1 MIRFLVQYVYLP
13 NKIASLIRENRG
25 KFSPIHCKVSYQVN
39 LTKSELTN
47 LSLDRWGTVGMK
59 IGLSDVEGHVLHGL
73 LEETS
78 GDIVIRLDR
87 HGFIIH
93 ASANIAELGLDVAAT
108 LLLPHITDLAAREH
122 AAFLGE
128 RVAAALAGRAHAGW
142 TEFPVIACHDRD
154 TCREA
159 HCHRWYALSL
169 RPMVNNT
176 GTPDGAL
183 CLMRSVQQ
191 VRSLEGELHN
201 RAVTDP
207 LTGLANRQA
216 FCASLRRHLA
226 RGGGQMIAVFAVD
239 SMRALLLRYGQRTA
253 DEVLWGFAKFL
264 EAMVLPGHE
273 LAQLDGERFAV
284 LLPDMT
290 SRTAREWADDVV
302 TTFAGLAA
310 PASAKAPQLTA
321 SAGLARVEC
330 TVDWTLREAELGLVL
345 ARAGGGRQ
353 VAVAGHRRAA

>member
-1 MIRFLVQYVYLP
+1 MTNP
-13 NKIASLIRENRG
+13 SL
-25 KFSPIHCKVSYQVN
+25 Y
-39 LTKSELTN
+39 
-47 LSLDRWGTVGMK
+47 RWGTVGMK
-59 IGLSDVEGHVLHGL
+59 IGLSDVEGHILHGL

-93 ASANIAELGLDVAAT
+93 ASANIAEIGLDVNGA
-108 LLLPHITDLAAREH
+108 LLLPHITDLAERDH
-122 AAFLGE
+122 AAFLAAH
-128 RVAAALAGRAHAGW
+128 VARALEGCRQAGW
-142 TEFPVIACHDRD
+142 AEFPVAACIDHPA
-154 TCREA
+154 CREP
-159 HCHRWYALSL
+159 HCRRWYALSL
-169 RPMVNNT
+169 KPMCT
-176 GTPDGAL
+176 PDGTPDGAM
-183 CLMRSVQQ
+183 CLMRSVQHL
-191 VRSLEGELHN
+191 RSLEGELHA

-226 RGGGQMIAVFAVD
+226 GGGGQMIAIFAVD
-239 SMRALLLRYGQRTA
+239 GMRALLMRYGQRTA

-264 EAMVLPGHE
+264 ETMALPGHE

-284 LLPDMT
+284 LISDMT
-290 SRTAREWADDVV
+290 ARAAREWAEDVLQ
-302 TTFAGLAA
+302 TLAGLGA
-310 PASAKAPQLTA
+310 PASAKAPQLSA

-353 VAVAGHRRAA
+353 VATAGLRRAA

>member
-1 MIRFLVQYVYLP
+1 M
-13 NKIASLIRENRG
+13 KIA
-25 KFSPIHCKVSYQVN
+25 
-39 LTKSELTN
+39 
-47 LSLDRWGTVGMK
+47 
-59 IGLSDVEGHVLHGL
+59 LSDVEGQVLHGL
-73 LEETS
+73 LEESS
-78 GDIVIRLDR
+78 GDIVVRVDR
-87 HGFIIH
+87 RGFIIH
-93 ASANIAELGLDVAAT
+93 ASANIAELGLDCVSA
-108 LLLPHITDLAAREH
+108 LLPPHITDLAERDH
-122 AAFLGE
+122 AAFVNE
-128 RVAAALAGRAHAGW
+128 HVTMALAGRLSGGW
-142 TEFPVIACHDRD
+142 IEFPVTACDERA
-154 TCREA
+154 TCREPQ
-159 HCHRWYALSL
+159 CQRWYALSL
-169 RPMVNNT
+169 RPMCDKT

-191 VRSLEGELHN
+191 VRSLEGELYN

-226 RGGGQMIAVFAVD
+226 KGGGQMIAVFAVD
-239 SMRALLLRYGQRTA
+239 SMRALLMRYGQRTA

-264 EAMVLPGHE
+264 ETMALPGHE

-284 LLPDMT
+284 LLPEMT
-290 SRTAREWADDVV
+290 SRGAREWAEDVV
-302 TTFAGLAA
+302 ATFAGLAA
-310 PASAKAPQLTA
+310 PASGANRPRAPQLTA

>member
-1 MIRFLVQYVYLP
+1 M
-13 NKIASLIRENRG
+13 
-25 KFSPIHCKVSYQVN
+25 
-39 LTKSELTN
+39 
-47 LSLDRWGTVGMK
+47 DRWGTVGMN

-93 ASANIAELGLDVAAT
+93 ASANIAEIGLDTSAA
-108 LLLPHITDLAAREH
+108 LLLPHITDLPAREH
-122 AAFLGE
+122 AVFVGDHVMRALG
-128 RVAAALAGRAHAGW
+128 GCMQAGW
-142 TEFPVIACHDRD
+142 IEFPVAACDERDR
-154 TCREA
+154 CRETQ
-159 HCHRWYALSL
+159 CQRWYALSL
-169 RPMVNNT
+169 KPMCDRS

-191 VRSLEGELHN
+191 VRSLEGELHA

-226 RGGGQMIAVFAVD
+226 RGGGQMVAVFAVD

-264 EAMVLPGHE
+264 ETMALPGHE

-284 LLPDMT
+284 LLPDIT
-290 SRTAREWADDVV
+290 ARAAREWAEDVV
-302 TTFAGLAA
+302 TTFARLAA
-310 PASAKAPQLTA
+310 PASAKSPQLTA

>member
-1 MIRFLVQYVYLP
+1 MA
-13 NKIASLIRENRG
+13 NS
-25 KFSPIHCKVSYQVN
+25 
-39 LTKSELTN
+39 
-47 LSLDRWGTVGMK
+47 SLDRWGTIEMK
-59 IGLSDVEGHVLHGL
+59 IGLSEVEGHVLHGL

-93 ASANIAELGLDVAAT
+93 ASANIAELGPDLTAG
-108 LLLPHITDLAAREH
+108 LLPPHITDLAARDH
-122 AAFLGE
+122 AVYLGE
-128 RVAAALAGRAHAGW
+128 HVTRGLQGCTQIGW
-142 TEFPVIACHDRD
+142 IEFPVVACADRG
-154 TCREA
+154 TAFENLCP
-159 HCHRWYALSL
+159 RWYALTL
-169 RPMVNNT
+169 KPMCNSE
-176 GTPDGAL
+176 GIPDGAM

-191 VRSLEGELHN
+191 LRSLEGELHA

-207 LTGLANRQA
+207 LTGLANRTA

-226 RGGGQMIAVFAVD
+226 RGGGQMVAVFAVD
-239 SMRALLLRYGQRTA
+239 AMRALLLRYGQRTA

-264 EAMVLPGHE
+264 ETMALPNQE

-290 SRTAREWADDVV
+290 ARAAREWAEDVV
-302 TTFAGLAA
+302 ATFARLAA

-353 VAVAGHRRAA
+353 VAVAGYRRAA

>member
-1 MIRFLVQYVYLP
+1 M
-13 NKIASLIRENRG
+13 N
-25 KFSPIHCKVSYQVN
+25 
-39 LTKSELTN
+39 
-47 LSLDRWGTVGMK
+47 

-93 ASANIAELGLDVAAT
+93 ASANIAEIGLDTSAA
-108 LLLPHITDLAAREH
+108 LLLPHITDLPVREH

-128 RVAAALAGRAHAGW
+128 HVVRALEGCMQVSW
-142 TEFPVIACHDRD
+142 IEFPVAACPERD
-154 TCREA
+154 SCREA
-159 HCHRWYALSL
+159 HCQRWYALSL
-169 RPMVNNT
+169 KPMCDRT

-191 VRSLEGELHN
+191 VRSLEGELHT
-201 RAVTDP
+201 RAITDP

-226 RGGGQMIAVFAVD
+226 RGGGQMVAVFAVD
-239 SMRALLLRYGQRTA
+239 AMRALLLRYGQRTA

-264 EAMVLPGHE
+264 ETMTQTLATPGHE

-290 SRTAREWADDVV
+290 ARAAREWAEDVV
-302 TTFAGLAA
+302 ATFAGLAA
-310 PASAKAPQLTA
+310 PTSAKAPQLTA

-353 VAVAGHRRAA
+353 VAVAGYRRAA

>member
-1 MIRFLVQYVYLP
+1 M
-13 NKIASLIRENRG
+13 A
-25 KFSPIHCKVSYQVN
+25 
-39 LTKSELTN
+39 N

-93 ASANIAELGLDVAAT
+93 ASANIAEIGVDMSAT
-108 LLLPHITDLAAREH
+108 LLLPHIADLAEREH
-122 AAFLGE
+122 AAFLSDHVT
-128 RVAAALAGRAHAGW
+128 RVLGGCSQLGW
-142 TEFPVIACHDRD
+142 IEFPVIACAERD
-154 TCREA
+154 TCRETR
-159 HCHRWYALSL
+159 CQRWYALSL
-169 RPMVNNT
+169 RPMCT
-176 GTPDGAL
+176 PDGTPDGAM
-183 CLMRSVQQ
+183 CLMRSVQEL
-191 VRSLEGELHN
+191 RSLEGELHA

-207 LTGLANRQA
+207 LTGLSNRQA

-239 SMRALLLRYGQRTA
+239 GMRALLLRYGQRTA

-264 EAMVLPGHE
+264 ETMALPGHE

-284 LLPDMT
+284 LLPEM
-290 SRTAREWADDVV
+290 SPRGAREWAEDVLE
-302 TTFAGLAA
+302 TFAGLAA

-353 VAVAGHRRAA
+353 AAVAGHRRAA

>member
-1 MIRFLVQYVYLP
+1 
-13 NKIASLIRENRG
+13 
-25 KFSPIHCKVSYQVN
+25 
-39 LTKSELTN
+39 
-47 LSLDRWGTVGMK
+47 MK
-59 IGLSDVEGHVLHGL
+59 IGLSDVEGRVLHGL
-73 LEETS
+73 LEESS
-78 GDIVIRLDR
+78 GDIVVRLDR
-87 HGFIIH
+87 HGFIVH
-93 ASANIAELGLDVAAT
+93 ASGNIGELGLDFSAT
-108 LLLPHITDLAAREH
+108 LLPPHITDLAERDH

-128 RVAAALAGRAHAGW
+128 HVSAALAGRTQIGW
-142 TEFPVIACHDRD
+142 VEFPVISCEERD
-154 TCREA
+154 NCRA
-159 HCHRWYALSL
+159 PQCQRWYALSL
-169 RPMVNNT
+169 RPMLDPA
-176 GTPDGAL
+176 GAADGAL

-191 VRSLEGELHN
+191 VRSLEGELHA

-226 RGGGQMIAVFAVD
+226 RGGGQMVAVFAVD
-239 SMRALLLRYGQRTA
+239 GMRALLMRYGQRTA

-264 EAMVLPGHE
+264 ETMALPGHE

-284 LLPDMT
+284 LLPEMT
-290 SRTAREWADDVV
+290 SRGARDWAEDVV
-302 TTFAGLAA
+302 STFAGLAA

-353 VAVAGHRRAA
+353 VAVSGHRRAA

>member
-1 MIRFLVQYVYLP
+1 M
-13 NKIASLIRENRG
+13 N
-25 KFSPIHCKVSYQVN
+25 
-39 LTKSELTN
+39 
-47 LSLDRWGTVGMK
+47 
-59 IGLSDVEGHVLHGL
+59 IGLSDVEGHILHGL
-73 LEETS
+73 LEEAS

-87 HGFIIH
+87 NGFILH
-93 ASANIAELGLDVAAT
+93 ASANIAELGLDTSAA

-128 RVAAALAGRAHAGW
+128 HVARVLDGCVQMGW
-142 TEFPVIACHDRD
+142 VEFPVIACDDHAG
-154 TCREA
+154 CRETR
-159 HCHRWYALSL
+159 CQRWYALSL
-169 RPMVNNT
+169 KPMCT
-176 GTPDGAL
+176 TSGTPDGAL

-191 VRSLEGELHN
+191 LRSLEGELHA

-216 FCASLRRHLA
+216 FCASLRRHLS
-226 RGGGQMIAVFAVD
+226 RGGGQMVAVFAVD
-239 SMRALLLRYGQRTA
+239 AMRALLLRYGQRTA

-264 EAMVLPGHE
+264 ETMALPGHE

-284 LLPDMT
+284 LLPDMAA
-290 SRTAREWADDVV
+290 RAAREWADEVIQP
-302 TTFAGLAA
+302 FASLAA
-310 PASAKAPQLTA
+310 PASAKGPQLTA

-345 ARAGGGRQ
+345 ARAGGGGQ

>member
-1 MIRFLVQYVYLP
+1 
-13 NKIASLIRENRG
+13 
-25 KFSPIHCKVSYQVN
+25 
-39 LTKSELTN
+39 
-47 LSLDRWGTVGMK
+47 MK
-59 IGLSDVEGHVLHGL
+59 IGLSEVEGHVLHGL

-78 GDIVIRLDR
+78 GDIVIRIDR

-93 ASANIAELGLDVAAT
+93 ASANIAELGPDLTAA
-108 LLLPHITDLAAREH
+108 LLPPHITDLAARDH

-128 RVAAALAGRAHAGW
+128 HVTRGLEGCTRAGW
-142 TEFPVIACHDRD
+142 IEFPVARCAEPD
-154 TCREA
+154 TAFEA
-159 HCHRWYALSL
+159 PFPRWYALTL
-169 RPMVNNT
+169 KPMCDAA

-191 VRSLEGELHN
+191 LRSLEGELHA

-207 LTGLANRQA
+207 LTGLANRTA

-226 RGGGQMIAVFAVD
+226 RGGGQMVAVFAVD
-239 SMRALLLRYGQRTA
+239 AMRALLLRYGQRTA

-264 EAMVLPGHE
+264 ETMAQTLTTPEHE

-284 LLPDMT
+284 LLPDM
-290 SRTAREWADDVV
+290 SPRAAREWAEDVIE
-302 TTFAGLAA
+302 TFAGLAA

-353 VAVAGHRRAA
+353 VAAAGHRRAA

>member
-1 MIRFLVQYVYLP
+1 M
-13 NKIASLIRENRG
+13 ASI
-25 KFSPIHCKVSYQVN
+25 FS
-39 LTKSELTN
+39 
-47 LSLDRWGTVGMK
+47 G
-59 IGLSDVEGHVLHGL
+59 
-73 LEETS
+73 
-78 GDIVIRLDR
+78 
-87 HGFIIH
+87 
-93 ASANIAELGLDVAAT
+93 A
-108 LLLPHITDLAAREH
+108 LLLPHITDLATRDH

-128 RVAAALAGRAHAGW
+128 HVNAALSGRTMVGW
-142 TEFPVIACHDRD
+142 TEFPVIACAERD
-154 TCREA
+154 TCRDA
-159 HCHRWYALSL
+159 QCQRWYALSL
-169 RPMVNNT
+169 RPMCDST

-226 RGGGQMIAVFAVD
+226 KGGGQMIAVFAVN
-239 SMRALLLRYGQRTA
+239 SMRALLMRYGQRTA

-264 EAMVLPGHE
+264 ETMALPGHE

-284 LLPDMT
+284 LLPEMT
-290 SRTAREWADDVV
+290 SRAAREWAEDVV
-302 TTFAGLAA
+302 ATFAGLAA

>member
-1 MIRFLVQYVYLP
+1 
-13 NKIASLIRENRG
+13 
-25 KFSPIHCKVSYQVN
+25 
-39 LTKSELTN
+39 
-47 LSLDRWGTVGMK
+47 MK
-59 IGLSDVEGHVLHGL
+59 IGLSEVEGHVLHGL

-87 HGFIIH
+87 HGFIVH
-93 ASANIAELGLDVAAT
+93 ASANIAELGSDLTAA
-108 LLLPHITDLAAREH
+108 LLPPHITDLAARDH

-128 RVAAALAGRAHAGW
+128 QVSRGLTGCTQIGW
-142 TEFPVIACHDRD
+142 IEFPVALCSAEG
-154 TCREA
+154 TVREA
-159 HCHRWYALSL
+159 HFPRWYALSL
-169 RPMVNNT
+169 KPMCDAG
-176 GTPDGAL
+176 GTPDGAM

-191 VRSLEGELHN
+191 LRSLEGELHA

-207 LTGLANRQA
+207 LTGLANRTA
-216 FCASLRRHLA
+216 FCATLRRHLA
-226 RGGGQMIAVFAVD
+226 RGGGQMVAVFAVD
-239 SMRALLLRYGQRTA
+239 SMRALLMRYGQRTA

-264 EAMVLPGHE
+264 ETMARTLTAPGHE

-284 LLPDMT
+284 LLPEMT
-290 SRTAREWADDVV
+290 ARAAREWAEDVIE
-302 TTFAGLAA
+302 TFAGLAA

>member
-1 MIRFLVQYVYLP
+1 M
-13 NKIASLIRENRG
+13 
-25 KFSPIHCKVSYQVN
+25 
-39 LTKSELTN
+39 TN

-59 IGLSDVEGHVLHGL
+59 IGLSDVDGHVLHGL
-73 LEETS
+73 LEEAS

-93 ASANIAELGLDVAAT
+93 ASANIAELGLDVTAA
-108 LLLPHITDLAAREH
+108 LLPPHVTDLAERDYAPLV
-122 AAFLGE
+122 AAH
-128 RVAAALAGRAHAGW
+128 VNAALAGHGLSGW
-142 TEFPVIACHDRD
+142 TEFPVVACAERA
-154 TCREA
+154 TC
-159 HCHRWYALSL
+159 HQTQCQRWYALSL
-169 RPMVNNT
+169 RPMRDTSGVA
-176 GTPDGAL
+176 DGAL
-183 CLMRSVQQ
+183 CLLRSVHHL
-191 VRSLEGELHN
+191 RSLEGELHA

-226 RGGGQMIAVFAVD
+226 QGGGQMVGVFAVD
-239 SMRALLLRYGQRTA
+239 GMRALLLRYGQRTA

-264 EAMVLPGHE
+264 ETMAQTLTTTGHE

-284 LLPDMT
+284 LLPEMT
-290 SRTAREWADDVV
+290 SRAAREWAEDVLK
-302 TTFAGLAA
+302 TFAGLAA

-345 ARAGGGRQ
+345 ARAGGGGQ

>member
-1 MIRFLVQYVYLP
+1 MR
-13 NKIASLIRENRG
+13 
-25 KFSPIHCKVSYQVN
+25 
-39 LTKSELTN
+39 
-47 LSLDRWGTVGMK
+47 
-59 IGLSDVEGHVLHGL
+59 IGLSEVEGHVLHGM

-87 HGFIIH
+87 HGFIVH
-93 ASANIAELGLDVAAT
+93 ASASIAELGSDLTAA
-108 LLLPHITDLAAREH
+108 LLPPHITDLAARDH

-128 RVAAALAGRAHAGW
+128 HVTRGLQGCTQIGW
-142 TEFPVIACHDRD
+142 IEFPVALCTDRG
-154 TCREA
+154 TAYEA
-159 HCHRWYALSL
+159 HFPRWYALTL
-169 RPMVNNT
+169 KPMCDAG
-176 GTPDGAL
+176 GTPDGAM

-191 VRSLEGELHN
+191 LRSLEGELHA

-207 LTGLANRQA
+207 LTGLANRTA

-226 RGGGQMIAVFAVD
+226 RGGGQMVAVFAVD
-239 SMRALLLRYGQRTA
+239 NMRALLLRYGQRTA

-264 EAMVLPGHE
+264 ETMALPGHE

-290 SRTAREWADDVV
+290 ARAAREWVEDVIE
-302 TTFAGLAA
+302 TFAGLAA
-310 PASAKAPQLTA
+310 PASAKAPHLTA
-321 SAGLARVEC
+321 SAGLARTEC

-353 VAVAGHRRAA
+353 VAAAGHRRAA

>member
-1 MIRFLVQYVYLP
+1 MA
-13 NKIASLIRENRG
+13 NSSLN
-25 KFSPIHCKVSYQVN
+25 
-39 LTKSELTN
+39 
-47 LSLDRWGTVGMK
+47 RWGTVGMK

-87 HGFIIH
+87 HGFIVH
-93 ASANIAELGLDVAAT
+93 ASANIAELGLDILGA
-108 LLLPHITDLAAREH
+108 LLLPHITDLAERDH
-122 AAFLGE
+122 ASFVGAHVTRVLG
-128 RVAAALAGRAHAGW
+128 GCTQGGW
-142 TEFPVIACHDRD
+142 VEFPVIACGQRA
-154 TCREA
+154 TCRETQ
-159 HCHRWYALSL
+159 CQRWYALSL
-169 RPMVNNT
+169 KPMCDVR

-183 CLMRSVQQ
+183 GLMRSVQQ
-191 VRSLEGELHN
+191 LRNLEGELHA

-226 RGGGQMIAVFAVD
+226 CGGGQMIAVFAVD
-239 SMRALLLRYGQRTA
+239 AMRALLLRYGQRTA

-264 EAMVLPGHE
+264 ETMALPGHE

-284 LLPDMT
+284 LLPEMAA
-290 SRTAREWADDVV
+290 RAAREWAQDVV
-302 TTFAGLAA
+302 DTFAGLAA

>member
-1 MIRFLVQYVYLP
+1 MA
-13 NKIASLIRENRG
+13 NS
-25 KFSPIHCKVSYQVN
+25 
-39 LTKSELTN
+39 
-47 LSLDRWGTVGMK
+47 SLDRWGTIEMR
-59 IGLSDVEGHVLHGL
+59 IGLSEVEGHVLHGL

-87 HGFIIH
+87 HGFIVH
-93 ASANIAELGLDVAAT
+93 ASANIAELGSDLTAA
-108 LLLPHITDLAAREH
+108 LLPPHITDLATRDH

-128 RVAAALAGRAHAGW
+128 QVTRGLQGCTQVGW
-142 TEFPVIACHDRD
+142 IEFPVAACADRD
-154 TCREA
+154 TVREA
-159 HCHRWYALSL
+159 HFPRWYALTL
-169 RPMVNNT
+169 KPMCDPA
-176 GTPDGAL
+176 GTPDGAM

-191 VRSLEGELHN
+191 LRSLEGELHA

-207 LTGLANRQA
+207 LTGLANRPA

-226 RGGGQMIAVFAVD
+226 RGGGQMVAVFAVD
-239 SMRALLLRYGQRTA
+239 NMRALLLRYGQRTA

-264 EAMVLPGHE
+264 ETMALPGHE

-290 SRTAREWADDVV
+290 ARAAREWAEDVIE
-302 TTFAGLAA
+302 TFAGLAA

>member
-1 MIRFLVQYVYLP
+1 M
-13 NKIASLIRENRG
+13 A
-25 KFSPIHCKVSYQVN
+25 
-39 LTKSELTN
+39 N
-47 LSLDRWGTVGMK
+47 LSLNRWGTVGMK

-87 HGFIIH
+87 QGFIIH
-93 ASANIAELGLDVAAT
+93 ASANIAELGLDMSAA
-108 LLLPHITDLAAREH
+108 LLLPHITDLAERGH
-122 AAFLGE
+122 AALLAE
-128 RVAAALAGRAHAGW
+128 HVAQVLEGSSQIGW
-142 TEFPVIACHDRD
+142 AEFPVNACGDSD
-154 TCREA
+154 NCREA
-159 HCHRWYALSL
+159 PYQSWYALSL
-169 RPMVNNT
+169 SPMRT
-176 GTPDGAL
+176 SDGTPDGAL

-191 VRSLEGELHN
+191 LRSLEGELHT

-226 RGGGQMIAVFAVD
+226 RGGGQMVAVFAVD
-239 SMRALLLRYGQRTA
+239 GMRALLLRYGQRTA

-264 EAMVLPGHE
+264 ETMTLPGHE
-273 LAQLDGERFAV
+273 LGQLDGERFAV
-284 LLPDMT
+284 LLPEMT
-290 SRTAREWADDVV
+290 LRGAREWAEDVLQ
-302 TTFAGLAA
+302 TFAGLTA
-310 PASAKAPQLTA
+310 PAQSTNKPKAPQLTA

-353 VAVAGHRRAA
+353 AAVAGHRRAA